1 MEVKR
6 GRGRPPFVPTDRD
19 RKQVRTLAAMGL
31 MAEEIACVIGVTDK
45 TLQKHFKE
53 ELSVGPAE
61 ATANV
66 AQMLYKQA
74 VDPVKPNVTAAIFW
88 LKARAGW
95 RDNDYGQEQKGPGK
109 KEIRVDAAKDVAKG
123 RFAPKAPPKLVAVR

>member
-1 MEVKR
+1 METKR
-6 GRGRPPFVPTDRD
+6 SRGRPSFVPTDRD

-31 MAEEIACVIGVTDK
+31 MAEEIARVIGVTDK

-53 ELSVGPAE
+53 ELAVGPAE

-66 AQMLYKQA
+66 AQALYKQA
-74 VDPVKPNVTAAIFW
+74 VDPLKPNVTAAIFW

-95 RDNDYGQEQKGPGK
+95 RDNDFGNVDKPGK
-109 KEIRVDAAKDVAKG
+109 KEVRDTAAKQASKG
-123 RFAPKAPPKLVAVR
+123 RFSPKAPPKLVAVR

>member
-1 MEVKR
+1 MTEKR
-6 GRGRPPFVPTDRD
+6 GRGRPPYQPTEKE
-19 RKQVRTLAAMGL
+19 RKQARTLAAMGL
-31 MAEEIACVIGVTDK
+31 VDEEIAVVLMMDVA
-45 TLQKHFKE
+45 TLRKHFAT
-53 ELSVGPAE
+53 ELAVGPAE

-95 RDNDYGQEQKGPGK
+95 RDNDFGQEQKKPGK
-109 KEIRVDAAKDVAKG
+109 KEVKDEAAKDAAKG